1 MVVILVVN
9 LMNYLVLFVFFFN
22 VWILYIIDLIIYDIY
37 LVNVLYF
44 YYNFFRIIFFLDMIV
59 VIRDFLFYFVDKK
72 FVVYNG
78 IFRFYLNVLIFIL

>member
-1 MVVILVVN
+1 M
-9 LMNYLVLFVFFFN
+9 Y
-22 VWILYIIDLIIYDIY
+22 
-37 LVNVLYF
+37 LYF

-78 IFRFYLNVLIFIL
+78 IFCF